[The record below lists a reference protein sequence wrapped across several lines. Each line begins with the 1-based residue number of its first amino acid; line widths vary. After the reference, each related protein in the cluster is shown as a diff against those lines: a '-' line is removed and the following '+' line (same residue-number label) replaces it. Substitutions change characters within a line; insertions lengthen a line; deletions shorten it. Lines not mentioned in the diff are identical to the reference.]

1 MKTVLITGASKG
13 IGRSIATLFSQKGWN
28 VAATVKDPTTT
39 EPFVGNIKIY
49 PLDVRSKHSI
59 DNCIAQ
65 VLNDFGQIDAIVN
78 NAGVYS
84 TSPLEC
90 ISKEDLDNLIQTNIN
105 GVLYMTQAI
114 LPHFRERGIGV
125 IANIASVAGRVTFP
139 YQSVYHTSKWAIE
152 GLSESL
158 YYELRNLNV
167 KVKVIEPG
175 MVRTNLYRSVLNPT
189 VEQYPSAYKDNFK
202 RWHQYLINNYEN
214 GYNPALDAKTVFKAV
229 SDSSFRLRY
238 TSDFTTKMVLSLRTL
253 LPLCIFRKIIYS
265 ISKLK

>member
-13 IGRSIATLFSQKGWN
+13 IGRSTAILFSQKGWN
-28 VAATVKDPTTT
+28 VAATVKDPATT

-49 PLDVRSKHSI
+49 SLDVRSKQSI
-59 DNCIAQ
+59 DNCITQ
-65 VLNDFGQIDAIVN
+65 VINDFGQIDVIVN

-105 GVLYMTQAI
+105 GVLYITQAI
-114 LPHFRERGIGV
+114 LPHFREQGAGV
-125 IANIASVAGRVTFP
+125 IANISSVAGRVTFP

-158 YYELRNLNV
+158 YYELRNLNI
-167 KVKVIEPG
+167 KIKVIEPG
-175 MVRTNLYRSVLNPT
+175 MVRTNLYQSVLNP
-189 VEQYPSAYKDNFK
+189 VIEQYSSAYRDNFK

-214 GYNPALDAKTVFKAV
+214 GYDPALDAKTVFKAV
-229 SDSSFRLRY
+229 NDSGSKLRY
-238 TSDFTTKMVLSLRTL
+238 TSDFTTKMVLSLRAL
-253 LPLCIFRKIIYS
+253 LPLCIFRKMIYS